1 MMRYDLSATA
11 RPFGVRQS
19 LALPVESS
27 HRQGLTWGSVDA
39 CTTTM
44 AIAGQQ
50 ETSGATPLLL
60 HHDRRAN
67 G

>member
-1 MMRYDLSATA
+1 MMRYAFSATA
-11 RPFGVRQS
+11 RPFGVLQS

-27 HRQGLTWGSVDA
+27 HRQGLIWGSVDA
-39 CTTTM
+39 RTTIT
-44 AIAGQQ
+44 AIAGQR

>member
-1 MMRYDLSATA
+1 MMRYAFWATA
-11 RPFGVRQS
+11 RPFGVLQS

-39 CTTTM
+39 RTTTM

-60 HHDRRAN
+60 HHYRRAN

>member
-1 MMRYDLSATA
+1 MMRYAFWATA
-11 RPFGVRQS
+11 RPFGVLQS

-27 HRQGLTWGSVDA
+27 HRQGLIWGSVDA

-60 HHDRRAN
+60 HHYRRAN

>member
-1 MMRYDLSATA
+1 MMRYAFWATA
-11 RPFGVRQS
+11 RPFGVLQS

-44 AIAGQQ
+44 AIAGQR

-60 HHDRRAN
+60 HHYRRAN